1 LKKTGSRGCQG
12 FGWAPELVSDEK
24 KACTMI
30 PEAAFLVGGA
40 LLFLFCVTAFAVL
53 ARRAYFHVP
62 SALVVMT
69 AAAVGALISFFPPW
83 VVIGMERHATNAGP
97 LYLRTEARL
106 GHFSDPDAYLSALR
120 RDLPGGYPRGHKE
133 VNAGLLLAE
142 YALMLSVATIAFL
155 SVKAYKPIAYRRTTA
170 PAPEQEAMK

>member
-1 LKKTGSRGCQG
+1 
-12 FGWAPELVSDEK
+12 
-24 KACTMI
+24 MI

-40 LLFLFCVTAFAVL
+40 LLFLFCVTACAVL
-53 ARRAYFHVP
+53 ARRAHFHVP

-83 VVIGMERHATNAGP
+83 VVIGMEGHQTLVGP
-97 LYLRTEARL
+97 LFLRTETRL

-120 RDLPGGYPRGHKE
+120 RNLPEGYPSGHKE

-142 YALMLSVATIAFL
+142 YALVLSIATIALL
-155 SVKAYKPIAYRRTTA
+155 SVKAYKQPIA
-170 PAPEQEAMK
+170 